1 MSTPTVI
8 HRLSRP
14 PRWPA
19 VVALVFA
26 ATAGAVFAQSEDE
39 IRTERRIQVIFT
51 DDDSSRDLWIHPGT
65 DGDPLLISSGG
76 ETLTRAASLL
86 YPRTYLGVQLLE
98 ITPELR
104 EHFGADHDA
113 GVLVAAV
120 SEDGPAANAGVLV
133 GDLLI
138 TIEGMEIT
146 RNHQVS
152 RQLAHH
158 GEGET
163 VAVGLIRDRRA
174 QTVEATLAARPRS
187 QVDLAPMFWT
197 PGEGERRVMRFPNR
211 VLEIEKGDLDEAVSQ
226 LHERL
231 ESPEWREKLEETT
244 SRRRTLENRILE
256 LEERLREME
265 KRLKEDPE

>member
-1 MSTPTVI
+1 MSTPTVT
-8 HRLSRP
+8 HRLSRL
-14 PRWPA
+14 PRSPA
-19 VVALVFA
+19 VMALVFA
-26 ATAGAVFAQSEDE
+26 ATAGALFAQSKDE
-39 IRTERRIQVIFT
+39 TRTERRVRVIFT
-51 DDDSSRDLWIHPGT
+51 DDDSSRDLWIHPGAH
-65 DGDPLLISSGG
+65 DDPLFTSGGG

-86 YPRTYLGVQLLE
+86 YPRTHLGVQLLE

-104 EHFGADHDA
+104 EHFGATAKA

-120 SEDGPAANAGVLV
+120 SEDGPAADAGVLV

-138 TIEGMEIT
+138 TIDGTEVT
-146 RNHQVS
+146 RTNQVL
-152 RQLAHH
+152 RQLANH

-163 VAVGLIRDRRA
+163 VAVGLIRDRRTR
-174 QTVEATLAARPRS
+174 TVEATLAARPRS

-197 PGEGERRVMRFPNR
+197 PGEGERRVLRFPNR
-211 VLEIEKGDLDEAVSQ
+211 VLEIEKGDLDKAFSQ

-265 KRLKEDPE
+265 KRLEEDPE